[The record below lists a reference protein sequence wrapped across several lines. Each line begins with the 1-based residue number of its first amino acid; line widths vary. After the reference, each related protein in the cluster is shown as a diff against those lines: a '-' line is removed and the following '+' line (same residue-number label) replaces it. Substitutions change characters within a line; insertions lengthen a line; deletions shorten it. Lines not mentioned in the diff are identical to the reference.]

1 MRELSI
7 DEVRKYAPSVF
18 AETPH
23 NEMSER
29 YAMIPT
35 IQVLEALRKEGY
47 VPTRVNQ
54 SIARSEERRAHTKHM
69 VRLRHLD
76 DMNRPAVVD
85 AVVPEVVLVNSHDGT
100 SSYQLHAGLFRFVCT
115 NGLVVPDVMY
125 EKQCIRH
132 SGNVIDNVI
141 EGVYRVVRDTPEIT
155 SRVDVYRGVSMTPA
169 ESMILANAAL
179 QLKYGDEAAPIQAEQ
194 LLRPR
199 RSADTQ
205 NNLWVRFNSIQE
217 NLIQGGLRGRNSLG
231 RPTTTRAV
239 KSVNEDIR
247 LNKAL
252 WLLTDEFAKLK
263 ATAH

>member
-1 MRELSI
+1 
-7 DEVRKYAPSVF
+7 
-18 AETPH
+18 
-23 NEMSER
+23 
-29 YAMIPT
+29 
-35 IQVLEALRKEGY
+35 
-47 VPTRVNQ
+47 
-54 SIARSEERRAHTKHM
+54 
-69 VRLRHLD
+69 
-76 DMNRPAVVD
+76 
-85 AVVPEVVLVNSHDGT
+85 
-100 SSYQLHAGLFRFVCT
+100 
-115 NGLVVPDVMY
+115 
-125 EKQCIRH
+125 
-132 SGNVIDNVI
+132 
-141 EGVYRVVRDTPEIT
+141 
-155 SRVDVYRGVSMTPA
+155 MTPA

-179 QLKYGDEAAPIQAEQ
+179 QLKYGDEAAPIQPEH

-199 RSADTQ
+199 RSADAQ